1 MAEAKGKKFVLNGVG
16 EAVMTRIVDGK
27 YETIT
32 LGTLQDMKLSFSASE
47 EDVFGGDSPVP
58 IYIIPKE
65 QKVNVSFT
73 EAQFN
78 LDYLGVTNGA
88 KLSKGGELIFS
99 VEPKLV
105 SGQTYTIEGKTTII
119 PKTVRVTVSD
129 DLAGAINAQSL
140 KLKLDGEPATGEF
153 TITNAGAVKFGDTL
167 DNKYVAISG
176 MYTSTDARTATVTT
190 ASVPQYVELR
200 HVSHPV
206 EMGDGTK
213 VRIHTVIYKARATGK
228 LDIDHKR
235 QAAHAPQLE
244 FSVVYDTTR
253 TDGAIM
259 QMAQEIIAV

>member
-1 MAEAKGKKFVLNGVG
+1 
-16 EAVMTRIVDGK
+16 
-27 YETIT
+27 
-32 LGTLQDMKLSFSASE
+32 
-47 EDVFGGDSPVP
+47 
-58 IYIIPKE
+58 
-65 QKVNVSFT
+65 
-73 EAQFN
+73 
-78 LDYLGVTNGA
+78 
-88 KLSKGGELIFS
+88 
-99 VEPKLV
+99 
-105 SGQTYTIEGKTTII
+105 
-119 PKTVRVTVSD
+119 
-129 DLAGAINAQSL
+129 
-140 KLKLDGEPATGEF
+140 
-153 TITNAGAVKFGDTL
+153 
-167 DNKYVAISG
+167 

-206 EMGDGTK
+206 EMGDGTQ